1 MVLVKFF
8 KAMKQKDEGLA
19 REIELFKHR
28 LEVLEQLAKGRL
40 PRYFHFMQTYSPV
53 AVKVEP
59 T

>member
-1 MVLVKFF
+1 
-8 KAMKQKDEGLA
+8 MKQKDEGLA

-28 LEVLEQLAKGRL
+28 LEALEQLAKGRF

-53 AVKVEP
+53 AVKAEP